1 MSDDHGRFG
10 WTVGSAICGLLVW
23 LLVAWAAA
31 AVGLHA
37 MAVDV
42 GAALC
47 GLAVFATLVAAR
59 G

>member
-10 WTVGSAICGLLVW
+10 WTVGSAICGLFVW

-31 AVGLHA
+31 VVGLHG
-37 MAVDV
+37 MAVAI
-42 GAALC
+42 GAVLC
-47 GLAVFATLVAAR
+47 GLAVAATFIAAR